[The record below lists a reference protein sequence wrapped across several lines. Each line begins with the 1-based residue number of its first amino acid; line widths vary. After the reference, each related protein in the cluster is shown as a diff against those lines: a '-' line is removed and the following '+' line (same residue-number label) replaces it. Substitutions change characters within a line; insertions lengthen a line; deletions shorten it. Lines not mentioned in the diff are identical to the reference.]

1 MVSSSFVVDGAPR
14 DRATPVRRTLEAY
27 AEVVSFQL
35 RKLTFE
41 EDFQTVK
48 LSTALQVGR
57 PRAFLAL
64 SLPRPQPPQLP
75 VASGWCGIMI

>member
-1 MVSSSFVVDGAPR
+1 MAPR
-14 DRATPVRRTLEAY
+14 DRATPVCRTLEAY

-57 PRAFLAL
+57 VRLSFFL
-64 SLPRPQPPQLP
+64 SPTPQPHSAC
-75 VASGWCGIMI
+75 VSSGWCGIMI